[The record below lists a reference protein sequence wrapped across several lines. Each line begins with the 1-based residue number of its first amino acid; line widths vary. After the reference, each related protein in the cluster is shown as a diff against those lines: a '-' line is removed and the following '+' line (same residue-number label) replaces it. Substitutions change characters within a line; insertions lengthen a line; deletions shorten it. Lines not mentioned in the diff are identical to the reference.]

1 MLNPDIMLFD
11 EPTSALDPELTGE
24 VLSVMKK
31 LAEEHMTMVVVTHE
45 MAFAREV
52 ANKVI
57 FMDGGKILE
66 AGTPD
71 EIFTA
76 AVRDCLLAAGKYG
89 MPRLPLAYKVKFGW
103 CMLRYKMSFEDG
115 VALYGKYV
123 GNWGGEAT
131 RWRFDAVQDGNVVR
145 SVTLCPS
152 AKLHLEVKS
161 SRTALREKDTYDM
174 AAVRVRI
181 LDENG
186 TPAPYAQFPV
196 QFAVEGNAALVGPQ
210 TAVAEGGMTG
220 TYLRTVGT
228 AGEAVLTVSAPQTQP
243 VVLRFT
249 IEKED
254 AVWN

>member
-1 MLNPDIMLFD
+1 ML
-11 EPTSALDPELTGE
+11 
-24 VLSVMKK
+24 
-31 LAEEHMTMVVVTHE
+31 H
-45 MAFAREV
+45 
-52 ANKVI
+52 
-57 FMDGGKILE
+57 
-66 AGTPD
+66 
-71 EIFTA
+71 
-76 AVRDCLLAAGKYG
+76 
-89 MPRLPLAYKVKFGW
+89 
-103 CMLRYKMSFEDG
+103 YKMSFEDG

-152 AKLHLEVKS
+152 AKLQ
-161 SRTALREKDTYDM
+161 DTYDM

-196 QFAVEGNAALVGPQ
+196 QFAVEGSAALVGPQ

-228 AGEAVLTVSAPQTQP
+228 AGEALLTVSAPQTQP

>member
-1 MLNPDIMLFD
+1 M
-11 EPTSALDPELTGE
+11 
-24 VLSVMKK
+24 
-31 LAEEHMTMVVVTHE
+31 
-45 MAFAREV
+45 
-52 ANKVI
+52 
-57 FMDGGKILE
+57 
-66 AGTPD
+66 
-71 EIFTA
+71 
-76 AVRDCLLAAGKYG
+76 
-89 MPRLPLAYKVKFGW
+89 
-103 CMLRYKMSFEDG
+103 
-115 VALYGKYV
+115 
-123 GNWGGEAT
+123 
-131 RWRFDAVQDGNVVR
+131 VR

-152 AKLHLEVKS
+152 AKLHLEVKV
-161 SRTALREKDTYDM
+161 SRTALREKNTYDM

-196 QFAVEGNAALVGPQ
+196 QFTVDGSAALVGPQ